1 MIELSSLADLVQNEE
16 KIWIAAASREISYP
30 SDGNE
35 ECYRIE
41 EDSFWFRHRNGI
53 ITSVISRFPPGG
65 TIFDVGGG
73 NGFVSLG
80 LQQAGMDAVLVEP
93 GPQGAQNARRRG
105 LENVVCATLEDAGFR
120 PESLPAVG
128 LFDVLEHIDEAD
140 SFLKTIHA
148 SLVPGGHLYL
158 TVPALR
164 ALWSND
170 DVHAG
175 HFRRYSTSML
185 ARDLTAAGFEVC
197 FCSYF
202 FWFLPIP
209 LFLFRSLPSKFGMR
223 KEPDASVSRKEHS
236 RPTGLSSRI
245 LDWCLS
251 REQRRT
257 AAGKRMRTG
266 TSCIA
271 VARKC
276 GGNSPGSA

>member
-1 MIELSSLADLVQNEE
+1 MIELSSLADLGLNDEQ
-16 KIWIAAASREISYP
+16 IWVAIDSREISYP

-35 ECYRIE
+35 ACFEIE

-53 ITSVISRFPPGG
+53 ITSVISQFPPDG

-80 LQQAGMDAVLVEP
+80 LQRAELDAVLVEP
-93 GPQGAQNARRRG
+93 GPRGAQNARRRG
-105 LENVVCATLEDAGFR
+105 LENVVCSTLEDAGFR

-140 SFLKTIHA
+140 AFLKTIHA
-148 SLVPGGHLYL
+148 SLIPEGHLYV

-164 ALWSND
+164 SLWSTD

-175 HFRRYSTSML
+175 HFRRYSTAML
-185 ARDLTAAGFEVC
+185 TRDLTAAGFEVC

-209 LFLFRSLPSKFGMR
+209 LFLFRSLPSKFGLR
-223 KEPDASVSRKEHS
+223 KEPDRNVARKEHS
-236 RPTGLSSRI
+236 RPSGIRSRI

-251 REQRRT
+251 REQRRI
-257 AAGKRMRTG
+257 AAGKKMRTG

-271 VARKC
+271 VARKR
-276 GGNSPGSA
+276 